1 MKSKT
6 PTGNLSRR
14 RCGCYWVFI
23 CIPTSMV
30 SPKTTRTIYFI
41 LRFTVTV
48 KIAVSVANGISD
60 AAIPVEGFPLSSDGL
75 LSLVEWSLPSPEEV
89 PPLEVSLSLDVVLPL
104 SLGAASEL
112 SSVGL
117 LSLDVVSALS
127 SIDGLSSSLDVSS
140 ELSLSFGMEV

>member
-6 PTGNLSRR
+6 PTGNLSCR

-30 SPKTTRTIYFI
+30 PQKQHVPFI
-41 LRFTVTV
+41 
-48 KIAVSVANGISD
+48 SVANGISD